1 LEVYPLSAL
10 KEIVEWIGME
20 LYCKDTYGR
29 LASLTENPYATKVL
43 LWLSEAC
50 GNHAENLKNILK
62 LMGWEIPDKSFK
74 PQNPLSGELRKFT
87 CDVEEIYWTARSYLN
102 VEKRMRNIYRKLSRE
117 VGHPEAKRILEKIVE
132 EEENHYAE
140 LSQLVEVFEK
150 IYSNLGE
157 AEELTEA

>member
-1 LEVYPLSAL
+1 MSAL

-29 LASLTENPYATKVL
+29 LASLTDNPYATRVL

-62 LMGWEIPDKSFK
+62 LMGWEIPDQSFK
-74 PQNPLSGELRKFT
+74 PQNPLNREPRKFT
-87 CDVEEIYWTARSYLN
+87 SDVEEIYWTARSYLN
-102 VEKRMRNIYRKLSRE
+102 VEKRMRDIYQKLARE

-150 IYSNLGE
+150 IYVNLDETEE
-157 AEELTEA
+157 AVEA

>member
-1 LEVYPLSAL
+1 MSAL

-29 LASLTENPYATKVL
+29 LASLTDNPYASRVL

-50 GNHAENLKNILK
+50 GNHAENLKYILK
-62 LMGWEIPDKSFK
+62 LMGWEIPDQSFK
-74 PQNPLSGELRKFT
+74 PQNPLKDEPHSFS
-87 CDVEEIYWTARSYLN
+87 CDVEEIYWTAKSYLS
-102 VEKRMRNIYRKLSRE
+102 VEKRMRDIYGKLSRE
-117 VGHPEAKRILEKIVE
+117 VGHPEAKRILEKIVK

-150 IYSNLGE
+150 IYTNLRETEE
-157 AEELTEA
+157 AMEA